1 MTDARPTTK
10 LNEVEQPETGEAM
23 ALIDQ
28 TAALFAYKHPQ
39 LVGAA
44 LTDLMATWLSG
55 HLVVD
60 ENGKEDAPATRRMRE
75 QVIKIQMRAVWQMV
89 ELRDLERQAS
99 QGKPQ

>member
-1 MTDARPTTK
+1 MTNARPTTK
-10 LNEVEQPETGEAM
+10 LNQAEAPETDEAM
-23 ALIDQ
+23 ALIEK
-28 TAALFAYKHPQ
+28 ASVLFAYKHPQ

-44 LTDLMATWLSG
+44 LTDLMATWMSG

-60 ENGKEDAPATRRMRE
+60 EKGKEDAPATRRMRE